1 MDGFDKR
8 FERKTK
14 RLAETFGQ
22 PFLWTGMRQT
32 GSTFDLPGEEFQHE
46 IRADLAFHS
55 DTQTSDGRKGGNDF
69 RSSAVDD
76 TITASIHL
84 PDLAGHR
91 HPTDGDLL
99 KSLNDGREYKVT
111 AKGELEDGWI
121 VLEISLKQ

>member
-1 MDGFDKR
+1 
-8 FERKTK
+8 
-14 RLAETFGQ
+14 
-22 PFLWTGMRQT
+22 MRQA

-84 PDLAGHR
+84 PALAGHR
-91 HPTDGDLL
+91 HPTDGDIL
-99 KSLNDGREYKVT
+99 KSLKDGREYQVN
-111 AKGELEDGWI
+111 AKGEPEDGWI
-121 VLEISLKQ
+121 VLELSLKQ